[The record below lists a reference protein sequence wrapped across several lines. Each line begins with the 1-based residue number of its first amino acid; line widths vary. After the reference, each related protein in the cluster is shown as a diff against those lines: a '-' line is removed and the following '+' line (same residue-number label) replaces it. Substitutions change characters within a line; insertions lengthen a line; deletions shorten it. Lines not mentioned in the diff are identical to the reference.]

1 MVLVA
6 RKPLAVLG
14 LTHALGCSL
23 LLSEAPLLATTTQTL
38 TKSTEPKKNIPE
50 LYEQHEDKLSGSTAY
65 LYVSVDAYAPE
76 QFLDHELTTRMIN
89 MFKDELQMNPH
100 IVRYTE
106 ASALV
111 MDKDG
116 EIRECF
122 KGAEMQGRLLVIG
135 GGGKKPQVDFVTQD
149 MQLNP

>member
-1 MVLVA
+1 MDQVPIVGHYNPDINQVNRA
-6 RKPLAVLG
+6 KN
-14 LTHALGCSL
+14 
-23 LLSEAPLLATTTQTL
+23 
-38 TKSTEPKKNIPE
+38 NIPE
-50 LYEQHEDKLSGSTAY
+50 SYKQHEDKLSGSTAY

-76 QFLDHELTTRMIN
+76 QFLDHALTTRMIN

-111 MDKDG
+111 MAKDG

-122 KGAEMQGRLLVIG
+122 KGAEMQGRLLVVG
-135 GGGKKPQVDFVTQD
+135 GGGKKPQVSHAGSAHA
-149 MQLNP
+149 L